1 MPVRR
6 VDTLHCPLRSALCTC
21 TCTAAC
27 WLHLKQ
33 TEKLCQG
40 DAPKSRMKSTILK
53 RRCATDLENPSM
65 QTRRQLL
72 HRTALLAAI
81 TALGSLVPGAAKAAE
96 PLRLRKIPSTGE
108 SLPVIG
114 LGTSRTHDIPLD
126 DPEMQD
132 LLKVLRVFVEG
143 GASLIDTAP
152 SYGNA
157 DRVVG
162 ELVQRQRARAQVFL
176 ATKVSATGR
185 ERGLEQI
192 EDSFGALQTDVID
205 LIQVHNLQ
213 DTRTQL
219 GLLRE
224 LKEQGRVR
232 YIGVTHYVESAHDRL
247 LEVLKQEPVDFVQ
260 FNYSVSERNAEKRLL
275 PYCADNGIAT
285 LINRPFTRG
294 SLLSRVKNTPLPA
307 WAGEIDASS
316 WAQLLLK
323 FILAEP
329 TVTTVIPATSNP
341 RYMLDNIMAG
351 QGRLPDERQRR
362 LIVEAFR

>member
-1 MPVRR
+1 
-6 VDTLHCPLRSALCTC
+6 
-21 TCTAAC
+21 
-27 WLHLKQ
+27 
-33 TEKLCQG
+33 
-40 DAPKSRMKSTILK
+40 
-53 RRCATDLENPSM
+53 M

-72 HRTALLAAI
+72 HRSAVLAAMA
-81 TALGSLVPGAAKAAE
+81 ALGPLLPSVVSAAE
-96 PLRLRKIPSTGE
+96 PLRMRKIPSSGE
-108 SLPVIG
+108 MLPVVG
-114 LGTSRTHDIPLD
+114 LGTSRTHNISLD
-126 DPEMQD
+126 DAEMEA
-132 LLKVLRVFVEG
+132 LLDVLRVFVEG
-143 GASLIDTAP
+143 GAQVIDTAP

-162 ELVQRQRARAQVFL
+162 ELVHRLDSRDQVFL
-176 ATKVSATGR
+176 ATKVSSTGR
-185 ERGLEQI
+185 ERGMAQI
-192 EDSFGALQTDVID
+192 EANFEALQTDIID

-213 DTRTQL
+213 DTSTQL

-247 LEVLKQEPVDFVQ
+247 LDVLEQEKVDFVQ
-260 FNYSVSERNAEKRLL
+260 FNYSVGERNAEKRLL

-294 SLLSRVKNTPLPA
+294 NLLSRVKGKPLPA
-307 WAGEIDASS
+307 WAAEIDASS

-329 TVTTVIPATSNP
+329 AVTTVIPATSNP
-341 RYMLDNIMAG
+341 RYMADNILAG
-351 QGRLPDERQRR
+351 QGRLPDERQRQ

>member
-1 MPVRR
+1 
-6 VDTLHCPLRSALCTC
+6 
-21 TCTAAC
+21 
-27 WLHLKQ
+27 
-33 TEKLCQG
+33 
-40 DAPKSRMKSTILK
+40 
-53 RRCATDLENPSM
+53 M

-72 HRTALLAAI
+72 HRSAVLAAI
-81 TALGSLVPGAAKAAE
+81 AALGPLLPSLAQAAE
-96 PLRLRKIPSTGE
+96 PLRMRTIPASGE
-108 SLPVIG
+108 MLPVIG
-114 LGTSRTHDIPLD
+114 LGTSRTHDISLD
-126 DPEMQD
+126 DVEMEA
-132 LLKVLRVFVEG
+132 LLDVLRVFVEG
-143 GASLIDTAP
+143 GAKVIDTAP

-162 ELVQRQRARAQVFL
+162 ELVQRLDARDQVFL
-176 ATKVSATGR
+176 ATKVSSTGR
-185 ERGLEQI
+185 ERGMAQI
-192 EDSFGALQTDVID
+192 EASFKALQTDTID

-213 DTRTQL
+213 DTSTQL

-247 LEVLKQEPVDFVQ
+247 LDVLKQEKVDFVQ
-260 FNYSVSERNAEKRLL
+260 FNYSVGERNAEKRLL

-294 SLLSRVKNTPLPA
+294 NLLSRVKGKPLPA
-307 WAGEIDASS
+307 WAAEIDASS

-329 TVTTVIPATSNP
+329 AVTTVIPATSNP
-341 RYMLDNIMAG
+341 RYMADNILAG
-351 QGRLPDERQRR
+351 QGRLPDERQRQ

>member
-1 MPVRR
+1 MP
-6 VDTLHCPLRSALCTC
+6 
-21 TCTAAC
+21 
-27 WLHLKQ
+27 
-33 TEKLCQG
+33 
-40 DAPKSRMKSTILK
+40 
-53 RRCATDLENPSM
+53 
-65 QTRRQLL
+65 TRRQLL
-72 HRTALLAAI
+72 HRSALLAAVA
-81 TALGSLVPGAAKAAE
+81 ALGPVLPSFVTAAE
-96 PLRLRKIPSTGE
+96 SLRTRTIPESGE
-108 SLPVIG
+108 TLPVIG
-114 LGTSRTHDIPLD
+114 LGTSRTHDVRLD
-126 DPEMQD
+126 DAEMD
-132 LLKVLRVFVEG
+132 VLLEVLRVFVDG
-143 GASLIDTAP
+143 GAQLIDTAP

-162 ELVQRQRARAQVFL
+162 ELVQRRDARDQVFL

-185 ERGLEQI
+185 ERGLAQI
-192 EDSFGALQTDVID
+192 EDSFKALQTDTID

-224 LKEQGRVR
+224 LKEQGRIR

-260 FNYSVSERNAEKRLL
+260 FNYSVSERNAEKQLL

-294 SLLSRVKNTPLPA
+294 NLLSRVKGKPLPT
-307 WAGEIDASS
+307 WAAEIDASS

-329 TVTTVIPATSNP
+329 AVTTVIPATSNP
-341 RYMLDNIMAG
+341 RYMADNILAG
-351 QGRLPDERQRR
+351 QGRLPDARQRE

>member
-1 MPVRR
+1 
-6 VDTLHCPLRSALCTC
+6 
-21 TCTAAC
+21 
-27 WLHLKQ
+27 
-33 TEKLCQG
+33 
-40 DAPKSRMKSTILK
+40 
-53 RRCATDLENPSM
+53 M

-72 HRTALLAAI
+72 HRSALLATVA
-81 TALGSLVPGAAKAAE
+81 TLGPLLPLLGRAAE
-96 PLRLRKIPSTGE
+96 ALRVRPIPASGE
-108 SLPVIG
+108 LLPVIG
-114 LGTSRTHDIPLD
+114 LGTSRTHDIRVD
-126 DPEMQD
+126 DPDMQA
-132 LLKVLRVFVEG
+132 LLDVLRVFVEG
-143 GASLIDTAP
+143 GAKVIDTAP

-162 ELVQRQRARAQVFL
+162 ELIQRRDVRDQVFL

-185 ERGLEQI
+185 ERGLAQI
-192 EDSFGALQTDVID
+192 EKSFETLQTDTID

-224 LKEQGRVR
+224 LKEQGRIR

-294 SLLSRVKNTPLPA
+294 NLLSRVKGKPLPT
-307 WAGEIDASS
+307 WASDVDASS

-329 TVTTVIPATSNP
+329 AVTTVIPATSNP
-341 RYMLDNIMAG
+341 RYMADNIMAG
-351 QGRLPDERQRR
+351 QGRLPDARQREM
-362 LIVEAFR
+362 IVEAFQ